1 MLYLLSDKN
10 DLSGLI
16 KINSYNLSIKYI
28 YKYNF
33 CIIIMKVTKKCIFCE
48 IVKGI
53 IPSLK
58 VYEDNTTIAFLDI
71 NPASLGHTLIILK
84 KHYEDIYT
92 IPNNDLVNIINV
104 AKIISERYR
113 SIFNIKA
120 INLISSNGKEA
131 QQDIFHFHF
140 HLIPRNNHD
149 GIKFYWKNRK
159 EDFLEKSKEFVRKLK
174 NPK

>member
-1 MLYLLSDKN
+1 L
-10 DLSGLI
+10 
-16 KINSYNLSIKYI
+16 
-28 YKYNF
+28 
-33 CIIIMKVTKKCIFCE
+33 
-48 IVKGI
+48 I
-53 IPSLK
+53 IP
-58 VYEDNTTIAFLDI
+58 
-71 NPASLGHTLIILK
+71 K

-149 GIKFYWKNRK
+149 GIKFYLKNRK